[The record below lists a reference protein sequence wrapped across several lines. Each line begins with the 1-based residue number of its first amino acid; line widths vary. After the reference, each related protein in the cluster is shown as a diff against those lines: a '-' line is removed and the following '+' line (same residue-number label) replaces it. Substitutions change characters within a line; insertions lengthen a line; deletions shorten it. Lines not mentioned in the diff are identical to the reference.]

1 MSHELEGRIIDGKYR
16 IENVWREEPSGVL
29 CGAVHILMNTGVVL
43 KVLPAGAT
51 SGLVD
56 FDAEVKMLSSVSH
69 PALLSV
75 RDCSTVSDGTRY
87 CVFEP
92 VSGESLAFR
101 LANGEVFSAG
111 QALTIIA
118 NIADAL
124 VLVGA
129 KGFLH
134 GAIEPENMILSQAS
148 DGSIKVTLIGFG
160 NDLSS
165 PDRISFV
172 APESVSGLHSVSQVS
187 DVYALAAI
195 LYRLLV
201 GRYPFIGSTVEEIA
215 MSHAEIER
223 LPMPGVPKKLA
234 SELAPLMTRALAMNP
249 EIRPTMDE
257 FSKSIRVAEEIVT
270 KGGGSVVRTAAAVGI
285 GIALLSGA
293 LIYATYMGQADP
305 ETVPVAD
312 DQGMPVQPLSP
323 ATGALEANLIGQ
335 MPPPVDPNA
344 GLSDTE
350 LPGGDGFN
358 PWAGGAP
365 PPGGP
370 TSIQP
375 GGDRIV
381 VEPGNSQFMPPGEQ
395 PYYVTPGAPPTP
407 KPATPSP
414 TPRGNGN

>member
-1 MSHELEGRIIDGKYR
+1 MSHDLEGKIIDGKYR
-16 IENVWREEPSGVL
+16 IEDVWREEPSGVL
-29 CGAVHILMNTGVVL
+29 CAAVHILMNTGVVL
-43 KVLPAGAT
+43 KVLPAGAA
-51 SGLVD
+51 SGAVD

-75 RDCSTVSDGTRY
+75 RDCSTASDGTRY

-101 LANGEVFSAG
+101 LANGEVFSAD
-111 QALTIIA
+111 QALAIIA

-124 VLVGA
+124 ALVGA

-134 GAIEPENMILSQAS
+134 GAIEPENMILSQAA
-148 DGSIKVTLIGFG
+148 DGSIRVTLIGFG

-187 DVYALAAI
+187 DVYSLAAI

-223 LPMPGVPKKLA
+223 LPMPGLSKKLA
-234 SELAPLMTRALAMNP
+234 SELSPLMARALAMNP

-257 FSKSIRVAEEIVT
+257 FSKSLRAAEAVVS
-270 KGGGSVVRTAAAVGI
+270 KDGGSALKTAAAVGF
-285 GIALLSGA
+285 GIALLSGV
-293 LIYATYMGQADP
+293 LIYMTYMRQVDP
-305 ETVPVAD
+305 ETVPVVE

-323 ATGALEANLIGQ
+323 ATGVLEANLIGQ

-344 GLSDTE
+344 ELSDTE
-350 LPGGDGFN
+350 VPGGDGFN
-358 PWAGGAP
+358 PWAGGGP

-370 TSIQP
+370 TSVQP

-381 VEPGNSQFMPPGEQ
+381 VEPGNSQFMPPDEQ